1 MSYSISGTNITLT
14 RGDSL
19 AAKISIYNQDGSE
32 YIPSQG
38 DIVRFAMKANYNDP
52 SPLLV
57 KNIPIDSLIL
67 SLVPED
73 TKTLSFGKYVYD
85 VQLTRADGSVDT
97 FITKASLR
105 LTEEVD

>member
-1 MSYSISGTNITLT
+1 MSYSISGTNIILT

-19 AAKISIYNQDGSE
+19 TAKISIFNQDGSE
-32 YIPSQG
+32 YIPVQG
-38 DIVRFAMKANYNDP
+38 DSVRFAMKANYSDH

-57 KNIPIDSLIL
+57 KDIPIDSLIL
-67 SLVPED
+67 SIKPED
-73 TKTLSFGKYVYD
+73 TKSLSFGKYVYD
-85 VQLTRADGSVDT
+85 IQLTRADGSVDT

>member
-19 AAKISIYNQDGSE
+19 TAKISIFNQDGSE
-32 YIPSQG
+32 YIPVQG
-38 DIVRFAMKANYNDP
+38 DSVRFAMKANYSDH

-57 KNIPIDSLIL
+57 KDIPIDSLIL
-67 SLVPED
+67 SIKPED
-73 TKTLSFGKYVYD
+73 TKLLSFGKYVYD
-85 VQLTRADGSVDT
+85 IQLTRADGSVDT
-97 FITKASLR
+97 FIAKASLR

>member
-19 AAKISIYNQDGSE
+19 TAKISIFNQDGSE
-32 YIPSQG
+32 YIPVQG
-38 DIVRFAMKANYNDP
+38 DSVRFAMKANYSDH

-57 KNIPIDSLIL
+57 KDIPIDSLIL
-67 SLVPED
+67 SIKPED
-73 TKTLSFGKYVYD
+73 TKSLSFGKYVYD
-85 VQLTRADGSVDT
+85 IQLTRADGSVDT